1 MSVFTWRTAGESH
14 GKTLIGILEGLP
26 AGLQL
31 DEERV
36 NRELR
41 RRQGGY
47 GRGGRM
53 KIEKDHVNLLTG
65 IKAGLTLGTPLAFE
79 VPNRDQTL
87 DSLPLPSSPRPGHV
101 DLAGCWKY
109 EHRDARAVLERASAR
124 ETASRVAAGGIA
136 RQLLEEFGVQVFAHV
151 VALGPVLADSG
162 NFEADSA
169 SERREASPFYC
180 LDSAADGAMKQ
191 AVDDARGAGDTLGGV
206 FEVRVLGLPPGLGS
220 FAQGAERLTSTLGAA
235 LFSIPAIKGVEFG
248 LGFEAARLPGS
259 SVHDGI
265 VPPPGAAG
273 ASGSRKF
280 ARSSNRAGGLEG
292 GLTNGEALIVRAAM
306 KPISTLR
313 QGLPSVAFETGEV
326 EEATYQRSDVTA
338 VPAASVVGEAVVAL
352 ELCRVFL
359 AKFGSDSMVSVHA
372 AYARYMAQVRDL

>member
-1 MSVFTWRTAGESH
+1 V
-14 GKTLIGILEGLP
+14 
-26 AGLQL
+26 
-31 DEERV
+31 
-36 NRELR
+36 
-41 RRQGGY
+41 
-47 GRGGRM
+47 
-53 KIEKDHVNLLTG
+53 
-65 IKAGLTLGTPLAFE
+65 
-79 VPNRDQTL
+79 
-87 DSLPLPSSPRPGHV
+87 
-101 DLAGCWKY
+101 
-109 EHRDARAVLERASAR
+109 
-124 ETASRVAAGGIA
+124 
-136 RQLLEEFGVQVFAHV
+136 
-151 VALGPVLADSG
+151 
-162 NFEADSA
+162 
-169 SERREASPFYC
+169 
-180 LDSAADGAMKQ
+180 
-191 AVDDARGAGDTLGGV
+191 
-206 FEVRVLGLPPGLGS
+206 
-220 FAQGAERLTSTLGAA
+220 AQGAERLTSTLGAA